1 MGASLSESVFNYG
14 AVYRPQLNRDRCLHL
29 YCPIREDAE
38 ALCMLFRLEGFI
50 VIPHD
55 DIETLRFTIRNTRTD
70 VIVLDCDNPALLDVL
85 VEAKTIRRG
94 IASFVIVPTGDVDTA
109 IEAVRAGASD
119 VTARPINAERL
130 MRGIREHLKRYISVN
145 KGEFGGEIVVG
156 DLTVL
161 TPREREVLELIA
173 NGKSNKEAADIL
185 AISPRTVE
193 VHRARVMEKLG
204 ARNTADLVR
213 IVLTL

>member
-1 MGASLSESVFNYG
+1 
-14 AVYRPQLNRDRCLHL
+14 
-29 YCPIREDAE
+29 
-38 ALCMLFRLEGFI
+38 MLFRLEGFI